1 MNSSKIQ
8 LPEEKIFAKMATLC
22 AKRESCES
30 EIRKK
35 LDRYDLQEDA
45 VRRIIA
51 RLKKENYLNESRYCR
66 SFIHDKHQFN
76 KWGRT
81 KIEFALRQKQIPSE
95 VIGSAFSEFPVS
107 WFGEPLLEL
116 LQRKSKTIKAKND
129 FEKRTKLIRFALG
142 RGYTME
148 ETLHCLNRLFKT
160 DIER

>member
-1 MNSSKIQ
+1 MIAPKIQ
-8 LPEEKIFAKMATLC
+8 LAEEKIFVKMATLC

-45 VRRIIA
+45 VKRMIT
-51 RLKKENYLNESRYCR
+51 RLEKENYLNERRYCR

-95 VIGSAFSEFPVS
+95 VIASAFSEFPVS

-116 LQRKSKTIKAKND
+116 LQRKSKTMKAKND
-129 FEKRTKLIRFALG
+129 FEKRTKLIRYALG
-142 RGYTME
+142 KGYTMD
-148 ETLHCLNRLFKT
+148 ETLRCLDRLFEKNQL
-160 DIER
+160 